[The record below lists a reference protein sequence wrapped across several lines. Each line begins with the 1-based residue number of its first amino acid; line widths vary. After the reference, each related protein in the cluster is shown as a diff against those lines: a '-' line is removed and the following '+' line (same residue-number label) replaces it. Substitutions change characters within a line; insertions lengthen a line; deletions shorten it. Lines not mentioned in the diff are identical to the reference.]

1 MESLL
6 VALVAEGVELDASAA
21 GRAVTS
27 AAATIAE
34 YLVRLDD

>member
-6 VALVAEGVELDASAA
+6 LALVAEGVEMDPSAA

-27 AAATIAE
+27 AAETVAE
-34 YLVRLDD
+34 YLVGLDD